1 MARSGGKDMRS
12 QKHCVKKGFVA
23 LHDTHKPLSAE
34 TNMGSER
41 FEPYKRPQQWSL
53 IHGMDE
59 TVDGAVYVLRA
70 MAATLVKVFMAM
82 DERLESGEA

>member
-1 MARSGGKDMRS
+1 
-12 QKHCVKKGFVA
+12 
-23 LHDTHKPLSAE
+23 
-34 TNMGSER
+34 MGSER

-59 TVDGAVYVLRA
+59 TVDGAMYVLRA